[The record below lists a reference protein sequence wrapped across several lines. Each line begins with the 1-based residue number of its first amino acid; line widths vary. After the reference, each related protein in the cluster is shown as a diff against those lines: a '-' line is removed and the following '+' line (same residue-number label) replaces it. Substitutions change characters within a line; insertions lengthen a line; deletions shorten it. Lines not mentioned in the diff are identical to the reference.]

1 MIVVVV
7 AEVAAVDEEEDEVVV
22 TARLALEMEAS
33 KTSLRWLARRLRLLA
48 TSCVDRFVVA

>member
-1 MIVVVV
+1 VVVV
-7 AEVAAVDEEEDEVVV
+7 VIAEVAAVDEEEDGVVV
-22 TARLALEMEAS
+22 TARPALEMEAS